1 MNAEDD
7 RGLPAQRMTEY
18 LAEQPDPPQSGP
30 PAPSPSASSP
40 PRKRIPNFV
49 IILLVAAS
57 VALPVVFW
65 RGTWFGTR
73 LSDEQLSAYLA
84 DRAHPR
90 KVQHALV
97 EYTRR
102 VERSDASLAE
112 FDAALTGLVD
122 HPREEVRSTLAW
134 TLGWNTTGAGFQA
147 ALQTLLRD
155 DQPLVRRNAALAL
168 SKYGDASARGVLRA
182 MLVPY
187 RVTTPHA
194 GAVSDL
200 PPKGRA
206 IKAHTDLALIAGADG
221 KVHKLKA
228 PLNGKVFALAV
239 ANGDTVAAGD
249 ALCEIAPGQ
258 QDLWESLRAL
268 AIIGTTEDLP
278 DIESAMNRRY
288 MEAQAAEQAEETCQ
302 IIRDRAEDS
311 R

>member
-30 PAPSPSASSP
+30 PTPSPSAPSP

-134 TLGWNTTGAGFQA
+134 TLGWNTTGAGFQD

-221 KVHKLKA
+221 K
-228 PLNGKVFALAV
+228 
-239 ANGDTVAAGD
+239 
-249 ALCEIAPGQ
+249 
-258 QDLWESLRAL
+258 
-268 AIIGTTEDLP
+268 
-278 DIESAMNRRY
+278 SA
-288 MEAQAAEQAEETCQ
+288 
-302 IIRDRAEDS
+302 
-311 R
+311 